1 MLSDRYGRK
10 KGRWLTT
17 HWLLPEVY
25 VSFHVTSKRQRS
37 TFLSSSKNR
46 RQEICFTALV
56 TTCSDQIGQNLEER
70 KWWGPI
76 IRILFPLNL
85 VMLNFELSKDY
96 DSSQEKKKKKEN
108 IYNMYCEIPNPT
120 FPFKIFS
127 LSSTSYVTFA
137 NVSNFL
143 SQNCF
148 YPREINLCLL

>member
-85 VMLNFELSKDY
+85 VMLNFELSKNY
-96 DSSQEKKKKKEN
+96 DSSQEKKKRK
-108 IYNMYCEIPNPT
+108 IYIICIVKFQIPHFHLKY
-120 FPFKIFS
+120 FPFPLPLMS
-127 LSSTSYVTFA
+127 HLPT
-137 NVSNFL
+137 
-143 SQNCF
+143 
-148 YPREINLCLL
+148 